1 MLFPPTTG
9 LPRLGEDLFMSL
21 EVLMKTELALYR
33 ALIAINI
40 PESKAHA
47 FAEAMESDMR
57 TLLATKFDVTKVHD
71 DLLAEIS
78 RLRSEI
84 DRTRLEIAHLAEM
97 LTVRIAA
104 MMVVTVIAV
113 VGAMSLLN

>member
-1 MLFPPTTG
+1 MLLPPTTG
-9 LPRLGEDLFMSL
+9 LPRLGEDLFKNL

-40 PESKAHA
+40 PEPKAHA

-84 DRTRLEIAHLAEM
+84 DRTRLEIAHLAET

-104 MMVVTVIAV
+104 MMVVTVIAI